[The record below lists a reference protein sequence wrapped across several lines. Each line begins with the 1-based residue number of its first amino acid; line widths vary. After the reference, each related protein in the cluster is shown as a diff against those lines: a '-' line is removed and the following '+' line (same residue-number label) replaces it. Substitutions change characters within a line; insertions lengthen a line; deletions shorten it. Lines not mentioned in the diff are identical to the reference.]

1 MLSEEA
7 VNLYAIMSHLSAAAA
22 AGRRH
27 TTEMYST
34 RSVTSYYLVQTH

>member
-27 TTEMYST
+27 TTEMYTVQYS
-34 RSVTSYYLVQTH
+34 SSY